1 MAIRSRVLSFGY
13 TTIIYGISNVLIRIA
28 SIALI
33 PIYTSYLSVTDVGLI
48 VIFEMIEILLIA
60 IIPFGAYNAM
70 YRYLPGTKEA
80 KKNKIISSTFYIIL
94 INGGIIISICFFF
107 SDRIQALFNIND
119 NNLLFYVLLGCFL
132 KSSSSFI
139 YSILLYQRKAFL
151 YLIISGLEFLSIM
164 VFTIY
169 FIIGC
174 QEGIIGVYYSKSIV
188 FSIIF
193 LLTIFLLI
201 KSITTFPSYNSIK
214 RILSYGIPLIPMALL
229 MPILSFSDRFF
240 LNLFTSVEDIA
251 RYGIAYKFG
260 MIINMLLIIPIQKSW
275 GPQMFQV
282 GIKDK
287 KSISVHE
294 DITFYYSF
302 IGLFIFLGLSLFS
315 TELINLF
322 ANKDYVSSAWIVPF
336 VSFAYFIGGFK
347 VFLRAG
353 PALTDRTNLFA
364 KIGLITIITNIILNY
379 FLIKIF
385 YVIGAIIST
394 ILSFSLLVCLMFF
407 VSKDL
412 INVNWPV
419 KKIFHGLILT
429 MILLIFFHVS
439 VMYINDYKIY
449 IKLILLC
456 FFIAISL
463 ATNLI
468 GQKELN
474 GLKYLWDSL
483 NGKSPS

>member
-1 MAIRSRVLSFGY
+1 
-13 TTIIYGISNVLIRIA
+13 
-28 SIALI
+28 
-33 PIYTSYLSVTDVGLI
+33 
-48 VIFEMIEILLIA
+48 
-60 IIPFGAYNAM
+60 
-70 YRYLPGTKEA
+70 
-80 KKNKIISSTFYIIL
+80 
-94 INGGIIISICFFF
+94 
-107 SDRIQALFNIND
+107 
-119 NNLLFYVLLGCFL
+119 
-132 KSSSSFI
+132 
-139 YSILLYQRKAFL
+139 
-151 YLIISGLEFLSIM
+151 
-164 VFTIY
+164 
-169 FIIGC
+169 
-174 QEGIIGVYYSKSIV
+174 
-188 FSIIF
+188 
-193 LLTIFLLI
+193 
-201 KSITTFPSYNSIK
+201 
-214 RILSYGIPLIPMALL
+214 
-229 MPILSFSDRFF
+229 
-240 LNLFTSVEDIA
+240 
-251 RYGIAYKFG
+251 
-260 MIINMLLIIPIQKSW
+260 MLLIIPIQKSW